1 MAQFLLYSSKIL
13 LILNANAVD
22 SGYQIARLR
31 TPRGLMENLVPSLL
45 SLQGLDAWHIFPQDG
60 W

>member
-1 MAQFLLYSSKIL
+1 MQIGL
-13 LILNANAVD
+13 D